1 MSDKDLETALEAIQR
16 KQKFRKESLKE
27 KDYNDV
33 REAICKYLKDG
44 GEVEFIDSLVET
56 IHSNFKRQYGEQKNN
71 QCKGGNNNERIY
83 NFYLNL
89 IHLWF
94 NLLYQ
99 RQFYRY
105 QIGYSQFDNC
115 HNFWNIWC
123 YHFNKATLN
132 RQS

>member
-71 QCKGGNNNERIY
+71 
-83 NFYLNL
+83 
-89 IHLWF
+89 
-94 NLLYQ
+94 
-99 RQFYRY
+99 
-105 QIGYSQFDNC
+105 
-115 HNFWNIWC
+115 
-123 YHFNKATLN
+123 
-132 RQS
+132 